1 MLEVLTCVE
10 KSSIV
15 WYEVCKQQH
24 VVSTKQSERF
34 IANLLKVE
42 DVTLVRSISISVN
55 QYAGRTYNVNLT
67 LE

>member
-1 MLEVLTCVE
+1 MLEVLTCFE
-10 KSSIV
+10 KICIV
-15 WYEVCKQQH
+15 GYEVCEQQH

>member
-34 IANLLKVE
+34 VANLLKVE
-42 DVTLVRSISISVN
+42 DITLVRSISISVN

>member
-1 MLEVLTCVE
+1 MLEVLTCFE
-10 KSSIV
+10 KICIV
-15 WYEVCKQQH
+15 GYEVCKQQH